1 MEGTTLIIAVASTVI
16 VPAAILFII
25 NEYIAPTKGEINS
38 ALGKMED
45 DFFRQ
50 SDELVETAE
59 RMGKKVEDTFT
70 RLEALKRNR

>member
-25 NEYIAPTKGEINS
+25 NEYIAPTQDEIKS

-45 DFFRQ
+45 DFFKQ
-50 SDELVETAE
+50 SNELAETAE
-59 RMGKKVEDTFT
+59 RMGKKVEDTFV
-70 RLEALKRNR
+70 RLEALKKGA